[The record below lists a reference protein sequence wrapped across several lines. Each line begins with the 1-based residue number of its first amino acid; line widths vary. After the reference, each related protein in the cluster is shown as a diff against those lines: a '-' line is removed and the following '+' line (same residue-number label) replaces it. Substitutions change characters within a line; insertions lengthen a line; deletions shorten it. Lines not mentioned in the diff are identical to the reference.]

1 MQYFLINPSVKRIL
15 HDQSTN
21 INGDKRDCKKKKK
34 VQIFSKDQMFQIFG
48 SRIYEEDLYKVYAL
62 QLCIYV
68 L

>member
-1 MQYFLINPSVKRIL
+1 METKETV
-15 HDQSTN
+15 
-21 INGDKRDCKKKKK
+21 KKKKK